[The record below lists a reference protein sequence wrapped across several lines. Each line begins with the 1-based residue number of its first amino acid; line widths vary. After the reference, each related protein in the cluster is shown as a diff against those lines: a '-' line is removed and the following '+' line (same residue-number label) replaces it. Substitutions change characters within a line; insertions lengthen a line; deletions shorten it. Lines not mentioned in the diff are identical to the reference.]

1 MTVLPAETVR
11 VTKPDA
17 TLDLIAFE
25 NAALRLG
32 DTARASRLAG
42 YVEAILEANPEL
54 VAAGPLLPLGAT
66 VHLPEWRI
74 VEDKQSVR
82 LWD

>member
-1 MTVLPAETVR
+1 MTVLPAETVC

-25 NAALRLG
+25 NAALRFG

-54 VAAGPLLPLGAT
+54 VAAGPLLAVGSE
-66 VHLPEWRI
+66 VRLPEWRI